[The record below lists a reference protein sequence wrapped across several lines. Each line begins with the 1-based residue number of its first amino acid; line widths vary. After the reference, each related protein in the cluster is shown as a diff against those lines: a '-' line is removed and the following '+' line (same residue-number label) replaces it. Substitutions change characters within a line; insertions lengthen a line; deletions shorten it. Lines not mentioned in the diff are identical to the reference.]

1 MDLKSIGAELGL
13 EEDEFV
19 EIVEIFIE
27 TAAQDITKLR
37 EAITAQDFEALT
49 EAAHSLKGSAG
60 NLGFNEIYSLSKKI
74 EENAR
79 VFRIDGLSET
89 LVAIEAITQEIERAV
104 ASHH

>member
-79 VFRIDGLSET
+79 VFSIDGLSET